1 MIRAIWNSAS
11 GDPHHRVA
19 AVPGSSFFR
28 EPVNHLIR
36 LHFARSEETLNE
48 ALERLAKLPKL
59 CKPMYITD
67 VVTLPRFCF
76 GRGVYRRFP
85 ELCKGLGARFALVGG
100 NTAMEKGLP
109 SLKEGLEGSGMQL
122 LCALPFGGACTLA
135 AMDALTAQI
144 DPMRPDFLVGMGGGK
159 AIDTAKGV
167 AHRLGIPLVSLP
179 TLVSNCAPITAL
191 SVVYREDGPFDR
203 FLFYDA
209 PPSLTLID
217 LNLAADAPA
226 RFFRAGMGDTL
237 AKYIESTFSVRGDEL
252 GGALDHM
259 VRHRREPVE
268 HLLRPDCEIRPSG
281 ADRSGA
287 PRGRAGDGNVRPKRH
302 PFGGTGFA
310 DGG

>member
-1 MIRAIWNSAS
+1 
-11 GDPHHRVA
+11 
-19 AVPGSSFFR
+19 
-28 EPVNHLIR
+28 
-36 LHFARSEETLNE
+36 
-48 ALERLAKLPKL
+48 
-59 CKPMYITD
+59 MYITD

-179 TLVSNCAPITAL
+179 TLGLQLRADHRAFRRL
-191 SVVYREDGPFDR
+191 S
-203 FLFYDA
+203 
-209 PPSLTLID
+209 
-217 LNLAADAPA
+217 
-226 RFFRAGMGDTL
+226 
-237 AKYIESTFSVRGDEL
+237 
-252 GGALDHM
+252 
-259 VRHRREPVE
+259 
-268 HLLRPDCEIRPSG
+268 
-281 ADRSGA
+281 
-287 PRGRAGDGNVRPKRH
+287 RGRA
-302 PFGGTGFA
+302 F
-310 DGG
+310 